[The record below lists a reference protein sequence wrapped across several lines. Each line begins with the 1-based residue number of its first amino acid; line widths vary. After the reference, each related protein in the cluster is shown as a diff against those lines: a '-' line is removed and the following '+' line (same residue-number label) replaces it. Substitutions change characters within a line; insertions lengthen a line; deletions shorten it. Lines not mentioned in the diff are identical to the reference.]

1 MAHDKNL
8 VEPFAPMTQPSFV
21 GHVERALLVSTIKV
35 DFGLPINIED
45 MIDSLDEDGSGEIEW
60 PEFKQLFESS
70 HTQKQIF

>member
-1 MAHDKNL
+1 
-8 VEPFAPMTQPSFV
+8 
-21 GHVERALLVSTIKV
+21 VERALLVNTIKV

-70 HTQKQIF
+70 RSQKLNV